1 MHLPFSVCSILR
13 WSAEGAPPMKAL
25 VVDDSRPIRRIE
37 GEILRDLGFETV
49 EATNGRQALE
59 RLQEQPLP
67 DLILVDWNMPEM
79 NGLEFIRAVRS
90 ESRFA
95 KIVMLMVTTEIETD
109 QMLRALSAGADEYLM
124 KPFQRAGLVDK
135 LRMLGVVNSD
145 V

>member
-1 MHLPFSVCSILR
+1 
-13 WSAEGAPPMKAL
+13 MKAL